1 MNYISV
7 QISLFLLLFKFELND
22 VINTNKNS
30 QSKKEQKSEIITL
43 NDNNFNSF
51 VKDGKDNRWLIIFFF
66 ESCYHCKR
74 ALQVLNNILY
84 KNKFKSINNIKF
96 GKIDITINTKINFRF
111 NITEVPFIALL
122 ENNSMIELDLYPN
135 ENNLL
140 NFIELNYSKWKNRKN
155 VPKNNILKYYY
166 FSMDKSI
173 SDFVNNINNFLKSK
187 NIDYSMNPIIFILLY
202 IVLCI
207 IFWTIIFKGYIK
219 CCGRKK
225 KEDTNNFI
233 NKKENNDKEDINDK
247 NENDNSNCSYK
258 REHYHSKKRKSKK
271 K

>member
-30 QSKKEQKSEIITL
+30 QSKKEQKSEIIAL

-140 NFIELNYSKWKNRKN
+140 NFIELNYSKWKNKRN
-155 VPKNNILKYYY
+155 IPKNNILKYYY
-166 FSMDKSI
+166 LSMDKSI

-187 NIDYSMNPIIFILLY
+187 NIDYSMNPLIFILLY

-207 IFWTIIFKGYIK
+207 IFCTIIFKGYIK
-219 CCGRKK
+219 CCSKKK
-225 KEDTNNFI
+225 KEDTNNII
-233 NKKENNDKEDINDK
+233 NNKENNDKEDINDK
-247 NENDNSNCSYK
+247 NENDNSNCNYK

>member
-140 NFIELNYSKWKNRKN
+140 NFIELNYSKWKNKRN
-155 VPKNNILKYYY
+155 IPKNNILKYYY
-166 FSMDKSI
+166 LSMDKSI

-187 NIDYSMNPIIFILLY
+187 NIDYSMNPLIFILLF
-202 IVLCI
+202 L
-207 IFWTIIFKGYIK
+207 FQFL
-219 CCGRKK
+219 
-225 KEDTNNFI
+225 F
-233 NKKENNDKEDINDK
+233 
-247 NENDNSNCSYK
+247 
-258 REHYHSKKRKSKK
+258 
-271 K
+271 